1 MVIHNASFMME
12 REMEEKFVSWLRSE
26 LEAAG
31 ITGGKAG
38 QESGGCALHPRI
50 SAMREAGGVDYR
62 EAEAQSVAFQVEFP
76 TVGEAKAWN
85 RDVFSTLA
93 ARFEEKF
100 GPQAMVF
107 TSIFEE
113 IGVM

>member
-1 MVIHNASFMME
+1 MME
-12 REMEEKFVSWLRSE
+12 REMEGEFVAWLREE
-26 LEAAG
+26 LKGLAG
-31 ITGGKAG
+31 ADGR
-38 QESGGCALHPRI
+38 SGLRSPRI

-62 EAEAQSVAFQVEFP
+62 QAEAQSVAFQTEFHTVEDARRWSR
-76 TVGEAKAWN
+76 E
-85 RDVFSTLA
+85 VFSALA

-113 IGVM
+113 L